1 MRVLLFQERFV
12 EAVRSGKK
20 VQTIRKKARCQPG
33 DVLSLRRWTGR
44 PRWAQQEEIL
54 EAVCVD
60 VRAVKI
66 GMNQPVDYGGPR
78 LFPDADA
85 WARSDGFKDWLEMA
99 LWFNEAHG
107 LPFEGELIE
116 W

>member
-44 PRWAQQEEIL
+44 PRWSKQEEIL
-54 EAVCVD
+54 VAVCAAVHAVTVLPFDVTVD
-60 VRAVKI
+60 GQRVPGQHLAVK
-66 GMNQPVDYGGPR
+66 
-78 LFPDADA
+78 
-85 WARSDGFKDWLEMA
+85 DGFRDWEEMRE
-99 LWFNEAHG
+99 WFNETHG